1 MFILFLSCHFHTYYV
16 QTVCADSNCSVTVRV
31 GCGLISQVI
40 DDVLDERRVRIGL
53 AIFVHTDSIRI
64 ALAERQ
70 RIHLG
75 NDLDWHII
83 NAARLYIRAPVVN
96 VPFDRVGRLH
106 RVRHFRKRSLMHLAG
121 AIFREE
127 AIVKESHRYTQLICR
142 NDRNMIFIT
151 YSFHIHRA
159 EILIISFHRLY
170 TGRIVRV
177 VCRSFPKG
185 KGFLVKTVC
194 DKHAVGR
201 HGRASRANRQSSRA
215 K

>member
-1 MFILFLSCHFHTYYV
+1 MFILFLPCHFHTYYV

-75 NDLDWHII
+75 NDLDWHVI
-83 NAARLYIRAPVVN
+83 NAARLYIRTPIVN

-106 RVRHFRKRSLMHLAG
+106 RIRHFRKRSLVHFAG
-121 AIFREE
+121 AVFREE
-127 AIVKESHRYTQLICR
+127 TIIKERHRYSQFICR
-142 NDRNMIFIT
+142 NDGNMIFIT